1 MSFEPRMRGKR
12 FQRPASRRMKQTREA
27 RNDSTR
33 QEQQQVDPI
42 DIAAN
47 ILNAIDHLGSQRFAL
62 PPFSEHFQRWLKDLQ
77 SLLVEFESRVPE
89 AASDVFRNEVKRKY
103 EAIQEY
109 LSRRAEL
116 ETKRS
121 DEFATFQQQLAKLD
135 VALSRL
141 ESDYRNRTQELRRHY
156 AKSDQKLQLEIDALD
171 RQRLE
176 NLRRKTSIFQRIL
189 RKSQPIQG
197 RDDTLE
203 MKKGKLRES
212 KQTLAKT
219 LQKQRNDYENGRQKL
234 HDEINLLK
242 QQNQTSKDTGDDDLE
257 ARRQAC
263 DQIHAVIEEAMQRIQ
278 TDTSTNGSL
287 TLGKKLE

>member
-1 MSFEPRMRGKR
+1 
-12 FQRPASRRMKQTREA
+12 MKQTREA

-47 ILNAIDHLGSQRFAL
+47 ILNAVDHLGSQRFAL

-89 AASDVFRNEVKRKY
+89 AASDVFKNEVKRKY

-109 LSRRAEL
+109 LSRLADV

-121 DEFATFQQQLAKLD
+121 DEFAAFQQQLAKLD
-135 VALSRL
+135 VALSQL

-242 QQNQTSKDTGDDDLE
+242 QQNQTSKDTGDDALE
-257 ARRQAC
+257 ARKQAC
-263 DQIHAVIEEAMQRIQ
+263 DQIHAVIEGAMQRIQ
-278 TDTSTNGSL
+278 TDTSPNGSL